1 MKPTATEAGIPAHR
15 GSFGSTCE
23 ALDYA
28 AGGQSGVNFYSS
40 DGQLTESLTYRE
52 LRGRALAMAGQ
63 MAARFERGARIG
75 VIAETSPNFVVTFM
89 ACQYSGM
96 VPAPL
101 SLPAAF
107 GGRQTYE
114 WQISNM
120 ARSAGLSAIFAPLAL
135 HEMLGSAAA
144 EHDIG
149 LFDLSG
155 NDLPAERAEAVA
167 HTPGELS
174 YIQFSSGST
183 SEPKGIVSTQASLSA
198 NCKAIIQEG
207 LKVRDGDRAVSWLP
221 LYHDMGLVGFFIAPM
236 YAQLSIDFLSPTD
249 FARRPGTWLK
259 LISANRGTLSYSP
272 SFGYELCV
280 RRYRGEAL
288 DLSSWRAAGIGGDM
302 VRADALDQFSQ
313 TFAGAG
319 FRKTAFVASYGLAES
334 TLAVSFAPLDTGLNT
349 DRVDVARMQAS
360 DRAVPACDLTRE
372 GAERA
377 FVSCG
382 RPLPSTEMKIVDA
395 SGNELGHRRLGRILI
410 RSASLAAGY
419 FRVGENLQPLS
430 DADGWLDTGDLGYWL
445 GEELVVTG
453 RSKDMILSNGR
464 NIWPQDIE
472 WVAQK
477 VGGRTVARSAAF
489 EIRDAG
495 DASRIV
501 LLVECR
507 AQEAQVREALV
518 SDIAAAARSM
528 AGAPVS
534 VDLVSIK
541 TLPVTS
547 SGKLSRAAARAA
559 YASGSLTV
567 TAGETASRAAA
578 LP

>member
-1 MKPTATEAGIPAHR
+1 M
-15 GSFGSTCE
+15 
-23 ALDYA
+23 
-28 AGGQSGVNFYSS
+28 
-40 DGQLTESLTYRE
+40 
-52 LRGRALAMAGQ
+52 AMAGR
-63 MAARFERGARIG
+63 MAAIFDRGARIG
-75 VIAETSPNFVVTFM
+75 VIAETSPDFVVTFM

-135 HEMLGSAAA
+135 HEMLGPAAA
-144 EHDIG
+144 EHDIS

-155 NDLPAERAEAVA
+155 NDLPAETAEAVA
-167 HTPGELS
+167 HTPGDLS

-288 DLSSWRAAGIGGDM
+288 DLSCWRAAGIGGDM
-302 VRADALDQFSQ
+302 VRADALDQFSE

-360 DRAVPACDLTRE
+360 DRAVPASDLTRE
-372 GAERA
+372 GADRA

-382 RPLPSTEMKIVDA
+382 QPLPSTEMKIVDA
-395 SGNELGHRRLGRILI
+395 SGNELGHRQLGRILI

-419 FRVGENLQPLS
+419 FRVDQDLQPLT

-489 EIRDAG
+489 EMRDAG

-507 AQEAQVREALV
+507 AQETEVREALV

-559 YASGSLTV
+559 YVSGSLTV
-567 TAGETASRAAA
+567 TAGDTASRAAA